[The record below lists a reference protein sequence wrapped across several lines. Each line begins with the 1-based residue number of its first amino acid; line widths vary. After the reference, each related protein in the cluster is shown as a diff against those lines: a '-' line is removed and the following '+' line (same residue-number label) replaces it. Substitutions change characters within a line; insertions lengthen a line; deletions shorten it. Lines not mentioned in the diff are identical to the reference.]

1 MYPIRALV
9 LEENARE
16 FDALR
21 TPIHIYSAI
30 DSQSNPPDYYPGD
43 MKGVLNDLQA
53 SAGLRLRVGCQVM
66 LLANLDTK
74 GGLVNGSRGVVT
86 GFVEGKE
93 AEAEITR
100 QAVLRGMK
108 DGDESH
114 ELAVLQRFT
123 KGDESMEFPR
133 VLFETKK
140 ETKEVSIFYLSFWG
154 LTLGCTDHR
163 DAV

>member
-16 FDALR
+16 FDALK

-30 DSQSNPPDYYPGD
+30 DSQSNPPGEYNPGN
-43 MKGVLNDLQA
+43 MTHVLNDLQA

-100 QAVLRGMK
+100 QALSRGMK

-123 KGDESMEFPR
+123 RGDESMEFPR

-140 ETKEVSIFYLSFWG
+140 ETKEVSIIYYCFG
-154 LTLGCTDHR
+154 G
-163 DAV
+163 